1 MSRTIKGLTVRKMTV
16 TDTLIS
22 GKMRHELWDQLS
34 TNISW
39 ISNAS
44 LTDASAK
51 AGVPFCLIS
60 LRLALPK
67 WYTRLCKWM
76 PRATGS
82 LFRWDLGYEAISPSR
97 CCVCFGK
104 NNQKRLSGTGNYR
117 ALFISTHRKHPIAF
131 GPSKL
136 GVR

>member
-1 MSRTIKGLTVRKMTV
+1 MSHSIKGLTVRKMTV

-51 AGVPFCLIS
+51 ASLHLCPIS

-67 WYTRLCKWM
+67 LVC
-76 PRATGS
+76 ATMQMDAARNR
-82 LFRWDLGYEAISPSR
+82 FP
-97 CCVCFGK
+97 F
-104 NNQKRLSGTGNYR
+104 
-117 ALFISTHRKHPIAF
+117 
-131 GPSKL
+131 
-136 GVR
+136 

>member
-1 MSRTIKGLTVRKMTV
+1 MSRSIKGLTVRKMTV

-22 GKMRHELWDQLS
+22 GKMRHELWVQLS

-51 AGVPFCLIS
+51 AGVHFCLIS

-67 WYTRLCKWM
+67 LVY
-76 PRATGS
+76 ATMQMDAARNR
-82 LFRWDLGYEAISPSR
+82 FP
-97 CCVCFGK
+97 F
-104 NNQKRLSGTGNYR
+104 
-117 ALFISTHRKHPIAF
+117 
-131 GPSKL
+131 
-136 GVR
+136 

>member
-22 GKMRHELWDQLS
+22 GKMCHELWDQLS

-67 WYTRLCKWM
+67 LVY
-76 PRATGS
+76 ATMQMDAARNR
-82 LFRWDLGYEAISPSR
+82 FP
-97 CCVCFGK
+97 F
-104 NNQKRLSGTGNYR
+104 
-117 ALFISTHRKHPIAF
+117 
-131 GPSKL
+131 
-136 GVR
+136 